1 MTASYGQLTGLS
13 TSLVAMPDDLFGD
26 WLRNELKRREWS
38 VADLAR
44 RAGLDPSAVG
54 RWARNDRV
62 PSPDS
67 CDLLADALGIDID
80 RVLVLAGH
88 RPNIEAI
95 PVDDDRATI
104 AALLRQV
111 ELTPDRGALLKAT
124 IRAWLEL
131 DRQP

>member
-1 MTASYGQLTGLS
+1 MTDG
-13 TSLVAMPDDLFGD
+13 PFGR
-26 WLRNELKRREWS
+26 WLKNELRRRDWNMS
-38 VADLAR
+38 DLAR
-44 RAGLDPSAVG
+44 RINSDPSAVG
-54 RWARNDRV
+54 RWARGDRI
-62 PSPDS
+62 PDPAS

-80 RVLVLAGH
+80 RVLVAAGH

>member
-1 MTASYGQLTGLS
+1 MS
-13 TSLVAMPDDLFGD
+13 
-26 WLRNELKRREWS
+26 
-38 VADLAR
+38 DLAR
-44 RAGLDPSAVG
+44 RMGIVPSLVSRWVSGG
-54 RWARNDRV
+54 RI

-80 RVLVLAGH
+80 RVLVAAGH